1 MCCFSNNCAFLR
13 DYVSSVTMCVYVC
26 LQCVCVCV
34 CVSARFLLLSVLA
47 TLHSLD
53 RGQLA
58 DRLPELPGLN
68 S

>member
-13 DYVSSVTMCVYVC
+13 EYVLSVTMVVSIE
-26 LQCVCVCV
+26 CVCVCV
-34 CVSARFLLLSVLA
+34 CVSARFLLSVLA
-47 TLHSLD
+47 TFHSLD
-53 RGQLA
+53 CGQLA